1 MESAATS
8 KTASFSLPLPHSLD
22 NRIYVRLSLKSKALV
37 VFLTT
42 ATSEEAGQA
51 TPLGS
56 FVYALPDRYNPS
68 QPLSTALCTVEPTL
82 EFTTRMARLLVRKM
96 RNERPVY
103 VGNSI
108 SFASTGLGGV
118 VEEEMEGFK
127 AVVVG
132 IMGVLKRWEEEEG
145 GQNGVREGVEGLSV
159 SS

>member
-1 MESAATS
+1 
-8 KTASFSLPLPHSLD
+8 
-22 NRIYVRLSLKSKALV
+22 
-37 VFLTT
+37 
-42 ATSEEAGQA
+42 
-51 TPLGS
+51 
-56 FVYALPDRYNPS
+56 
-68 QPLSTALCTVEPTL
+68 
-82 EFTTRMARLLVRKM
+82 MARLLVRKM
-96 RNERPVY
+96 GNERPVY